1 MLARPG
7 RGAWEARWIGC
18 AQLANGSDQTVVFGV
33 IADPVPDDAVFL
45 HDCQSAVLRTDAS
58 RIDVILASEFLELQA
73 GMRRIALEET
83 IGALGVPLCVGGWIG
98 KQSPEP
104 PDGPGRPQSRSS
116 QGGVSPLSSS
126 AMASR
131 AMRRITSR
139 LPAKRFFQASSSAS
153 DARIWDAIASC
164 SSSGRATTFSKAFS
178 NSVDMLQSYQRIPPA
193 AIPYPT
199 LQPAPAALA
208 SAAPLGTP

>member
-58 RIDVILASEFLELQA
+58 RIDVILASEFLELQF

-83 IGALGVPLCVGGWIG
+83 IGALGVPLRVHG
-98 KQSPEP
+98 
-104 PDGPGRPQSRSS
+104 
-116 QGGVSPLSSS
+116 
-126 AMASR
+126 
-131 AMRRITSR
+131 
-139 LPAKRFFQASSSAS
+139 
-153 DARIWDAIASC
+153 
-164 SSSGRATTFSKAFS
+164 
-178 NSVDMLQSYQRIPPA
+178 
-193 AIPYPT
+193 
-199 LQPAPAALA
+199 
-208 SAAPLGTP
+208 